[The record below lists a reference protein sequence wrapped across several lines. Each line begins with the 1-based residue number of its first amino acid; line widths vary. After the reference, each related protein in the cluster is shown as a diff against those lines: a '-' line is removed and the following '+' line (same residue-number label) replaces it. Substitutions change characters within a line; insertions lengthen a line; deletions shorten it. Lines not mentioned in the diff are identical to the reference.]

1 MLTWKTA
8 CKLHGGGYQFVESTI
23 VNAVEEYSKHNQKK
37 NEFSHS
43 EKKLYHI
50 VVEQENSKEIQY
62 LNTNNERA
70 FSSSDWFLFVKGNFK
85 IGYIIM

>member
-1 MLTWKTA
+1 M
-8 CKLHGGGYQFVESTI
+8 GGYQFVESTI

-37 NEFSHS
+37 NEFAHS
-43 EKKLYHI
+43 EKKLYHIITYHI

-70 FSSSDWFLFVKGNFK
+70 FSSSE
-85 IGYIIM
+85 